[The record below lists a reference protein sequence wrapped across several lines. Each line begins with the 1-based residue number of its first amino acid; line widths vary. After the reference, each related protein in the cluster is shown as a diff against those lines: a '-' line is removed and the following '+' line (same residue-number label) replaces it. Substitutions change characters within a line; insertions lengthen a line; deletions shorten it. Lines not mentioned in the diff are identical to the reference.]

1 MNIKERVQKIE
12 TTRTVSDEEAV
23 KFLRNID
30 ALSYFFLLVVFG
42 FILYIVIQL
51 IAAPTIGAMI
61 ALAFEAFALKGIVEF
76 SEFAYEGLVS
86 LKAYA
91 IIKKVIKKWKLT

>member
-23 KFLRNID
+23 KFLRNLD
-30 ALSYFFLLVVFG
+30 ALTYFFMLLILG
-42 FILYIVIQL
+42 FILYLIVQFIT
-51 IAAPTIGAMI
+51 APTIGVII
-61 ALAFEAFALKGIVEF
+61 AFAFEAVALKGIVEV

-86 LKAYA
+86 LKIYA
-91 IIKKVIKKWKLT
+91 VIKKVIKNEN

>member
-1 MNIKERVQKIE
+1 MDIKKRVQEIE
-12 TTRTVSDEEAV
+12 TTRKVTDEQAV

-30 ALSYFFLLVVFG
+30 ALAYFSMLVVFG
-42 FILYIVIQL
+42 FILYIVIQF
-51 IAAPTIGAMI
+51 IAAPTIVLII
-61 ALAFEAFALKGIVEF
+61 AFAFEAFALKNIAAV

-91 IIKKVIKKWKLT
+91 IIKKVIKNEN

>member
-1 MNIKERVQKIE
+1 MDIKKRVQDIE

-23 KFLRNID
+23 KFLRNLD
-30 ALSYFFLLVVFG
+30 ALTYFFMLLILG
-42 FILYIVIQL
+42 FILDIIVQF
-51 IAAPTIGAMI
+51 IAASTIVFII
-61 ALAFEAFALKGIVEF
+61 AFAFEAFALKNIAGL

-91 IIKKVIKKWKLT
+91 IIKKVIKNEN

>member
-1 MNIKERVQKIE
+1 MDIKKRVQEIE
-12 TTRTVSDEEAV
+12 TTRKVTDEQAV

-30 ALSYFFLLVVFG
+30 ALAYFSMLVVFG
-42 FILYIVIQL
+42 FILYIVIQF
-51 IAAPTIGAMI
+51 IATPTIISIFAF
-61 ALAFEAFALKGIVEF
+61 AFEAFALKGIVEV

-91 IIKKVIKKWKLT
+91 IIKKVIKK

>member
-1 MNIKERVQKIE
+1 MDIKKRVQEIE

-23 KFLRNID
+23 KFLRNLD
-30 ALSYFFLLVVFG
+30 ALSYFFMLLILG
-42 FILYIVIQL
+42 FILDIIVQF
-51 IAAPTIGAMI
+51 IAAPTIVLII
-61 ALAFEAFALKGIVEF
+61 AFAFEAYALKNIAEL

-91 IIKKVIKKWKLT
+91 IIKKVIKNEN

>member
-1 MNIKERVQKIE
+1 MDIKERVQEIE
-12 TTRTVSDEEAV
+12 TNRKVSDEQAV

-30 ALSYFFLLVVFG
+30 TLAYFSMLVVFG
-42 FILYIVIQL
+42 FILYIVIQF
-51 IAAPTIGAMI
+51 ITAPTIVAI
-61 ALAFEAFALKGIVEF
+61 FTFAFEAFALKGIVEV

-91 IIKKVIKKWKLT
+91 IIKKAIKNEN